1 MEARVPPVSTNTETF
16 PTMALMLSLAP
27 TLRELYGVR
36 KELQLLLLP
45 WVWGAEGITSCSS
58 TELPWSCS
66 KQAKIGLGRALKH
79 LHPSCQA
86 WTPPTPLAS
95 SQSAAT
101 TAHAATRRCSSS
113 RKSRLSSSG
122 ATRRHL
128 PTAPARLCGEYPQ
141 PPTQPSS
148 LASLSSPSL
157 AYLPYLLFCL
167 QGSPRT
173 SYLQRVPM
181 GEGALPW
188 LFTCTSLLTASSLIA
203 PKAPVSA
210 ARQKNRKEARGFRG
224 C

>member
-1 MEARVPPVSTNTETF
+1 ME
-16 PTMALMLSLAP
+16 
-27 TLRELYGVR
+27 
-36 KELQLLLLP
+36 
-45 WVWGAEGITSCSS
+45 
-58 TELPWSCS
+58 
-66 KQAKIGLGRALKH
+66 H

-128 PTAPARLCGEYPQ
+128 PTAPVRLCGEYPQ

-157 AYLPYLLFCL
+157 AYLPYLLLCL

-181 GEGALPW
+181 GGGALPW
-188 LFTCTSLLTASSLIA
+188 LFTCTSLLTALSLIA

-210 ARQKNRKEARGFRG
+210 TRQKNRKEARSFRG
-224 C
+224 CQKSALFWDVGQDAVGIPRLRGEAQGMARSCTLPTNTAPLSPKCGAAEGEEVLCGPEGELVPAVPAAERVTQ